1 MYKAVIFDLDGTLVN
16 SLYDLADSVNRAL
29 EHYGL
34 PTHPYEPYKYF
45 VGNGRAKLI
54 ERAMGDAASDMALLN
69 AVTEYYDED
78 YLIHC
83 MDKTAPYDGI
93 PELLSALIPKDIAIC
108 VLSNKPDEF
117 VDKMLSKL
125 FPGIKFT
132 IAWGKKPQFAPK
144 PDPGSIHALLSELE
158 VDKSDCLYVG
168 DSNVDVITARNAKLD
183 FCGVL
188 WGFRTA
194 EELIGEGA
202 KKLANSVDE
211 LKKVILNG

>member
-29 EHYGL
+29 EYYGL
-34 PTHPYEPYKYF
+34 PAHPYESYKYF

-54 ERAMGDAASDMALLN
+54 ERAMGQAAADKALLK
-69 AVTEYYDED
+69 AVTDYYDND
-78 YLIHC
+78 YILHC
-83 MDKTAPYDGI
+83 LDKTAPYDGI
-93 PELLSALIPKDIAIC
+93 PELLAELISKGIAVN

-117 VDKMLSKL
+117 VDMMLMKL
-125 FPGIKFT
+125 FPKIKFT

-144 PDPGSIHALLSELE
+144 PDPESIYALLSGLKLS
-158 VDKSDCLYVG
+158 KSDCLYVG
-168 DSNVDVITARNAKLD
+168 DSNVDVRTAKNAGLD

-194 EELIGEGA
+194 QELSGEGA
-202 KKLANSVDE
+202 EKLVYTADE
-211 LKKVILNG
+211 LKRVILNA